1 MGGPLCTFPV
11 CFFYFLVF
19 FFISLLMYSRW
30 GTHTHWQSTRRPFQS
45 NCRNWNIHIGWD
57 AGSSQFIAIVIL
69 LLCSYESA
77 RLAEER
83 SAARFWTLPDDKYGA
98 PVSIQH
104 PARYVFKR
112 NKERGELVL
121 ENKRRTGASRIDTVA
136 VHGRCIIDEGAA
148 AAQKRGGLDRGAL
161 LLRSRFRAL
170 TFKPL
175 NVIN

>member
-1 MGGPLCTFPV
+1 MHIPSL
-11 CFFYFLVF
+11 FLLLLGL

-57 AGSSQFIAIVIL
+57 VGSSQFIAIVIL

-77 RLAEER
+77 RLAEE
-83 SAARFWTLPDDKYGA
+83 SSARFWTLPDDKFGA

-112 NKERGELVL
+112 NKEREELVL
-121 ENKRRTGASRIDTVA
+121 ENERRTGASRIDTVA
-136 VHGRCIIDEGAA
+136 VHGRCIIDEGERRLR
-148 AAQKRGGLDRGAL
+148 KGGARSRGAVASL
-161 LLRSRFRAL
+161 PIPRSDL
-170 TFKPL
+170 QSL
-175 NVIN
+175 